1 MKYDILTFAAASSV
15 LAVLA
20 FAGTALSADVVTY
33 EQFGAKGDGTTD
45 DLPAIVAAHKAAN
58 ARGLPVKARS
68 DASAPHPY
76 RLPEEI
82 RLKGVT
88 FAGSSATVLT
98 DVPGAFDN
106 VKIVHE

>member
-20 FAGTALSADVVTY
+20 FAGTGFADVVTY
-33 EQFGAKGDGTTD
+33 ERFGAKGDGKTD
-45 DLPAIVAAHKAAN
+45 DLSAIVAAHESAN